1 MSHSSR
7 DITHPTPFTIIQTNA
22 STLGWGAVYA
32 DQEVGGRWTSL
43 ESSSHINILELQAAF
58 FALKSFCKGTIKGHV
73 QLQIGPCKRN
83 FDHPSVASS
92 NLVLTGTTA
101 AMQSALNYETFE
113 EPTATCQPT
122 STPAAQQATPNGLS
136 ALRESFTQYNVSPD
150 ITKILM
156 TSWRVGTQKW
166 LAFRHKRGITYSS
179 PKINDKYSTICIFR
193 PLLLLTVG
201 NTLVCTPWLYASL
214 KAFMNSENP
223 SPNTAVFGMFLKF

>member
-1 MSHSSR
+1 MVDWKHVTFISWHYPSN
-7 DITHPTPFTIIQTNA
+7 PF
-22 STLGWGAVYA
+22 
-32 DQEVGGRWTSL
+32 
-43 ESSSHINILELQAAF
+43 HILELQAAF

-73 QLQIGPCKRN
+73 QLQIGPRKRN

-101 AMQSALNYETFE
+101 AMQSALDYETFE

-166 LAFRHKRGITYSS
+166 LAFRHQRGITYSS
-179 PKINDKYSTICIFR
+179 PKINDCLGFLMTLNNQGLSYSTI
-193 PLLLLTVG
+193 
-201 NTLVCTPWLYASL
+201 
-214 KAFMNSENP
+214 
-223 SPNTAVFGMFLKF
+223 NTARSAYFVHYYCWQWETLWFAPLGCTLL